1 MKGFFPNY
9 IYIREVMSFR
19 YFLLEAVNWTLFAP
33 SKKLEEMDND
43 PKQTTF
49 EQFYILYAKKC
60 SHNKVTK

>member
-19 YFLLEAVNWTLFAP
+19 YFLLEAVNWTLFVP

-49 EQFYILYAKKC
+49 EQFCILYAKKC